1 MQNMPVEIDRLTVH
15 ADDRGEVFEPLAAAM
30 IVSQRN
36 VHVVVSKP
44 GVVRGNH
51 YHLRGTET
59 IIVVGPALVR
69 VREDSSLR
77 DIEVSE
83 EKVYRFT
90 IPPKVPHAIKN
101 TGDRVNLLVAF
112 NTCEH
117 DPQNP
122 DTVQEILIES

>member
-1 MQNMPVEIDRLTVH
+1 MPLEIDRLSVH
-15 ADDRGEVFEPLAAAM
+15 SDDRGVVFEPLAVAM
-30 IVSQRN
+30 IASQHN
-36 VHVVVSKP
+36 VHVVVSNP

-59 IIVVGPALVR
+59 IAVAEPALVR
-69 VREDSSLR
+69 VREDGPVC
-77 DIEVSE
+77 DIEVPE
-83 EKVYRFT
+83 EKVYRFI

-101 TGDRVNLLVAF
+101 TGDRINILVAF

>member
-1 MQNMPVEIDRLTVH
+1 MPLEIDRLAVH
-15 ADDRGEVFEPLAAAM
+15 SDDRGAVFEPLAVAM
-30 IVSQRN
+30 IASQHN
-36 VHVVVSKP
+36 VHVVVSNP

-59 IIVVGPALVR
+59 IAVVGPALFR
-69 VREDSSLR
+69 FREDSTLH
-77 DIEVSE
+77 DIAVPEK
-83 EKVYRFT
+83 KVYRFT

-101 TGDRVNLLVAF
+101 TGECLNIMVAF

-122 DTVQEILIES
+122 DTVQDVLIES